1 MIGAEMIRWS
11 GRSKPQ
17 SSSSHR
23 LKACTDAIVASM
35 SCLSASSTPQA
46 NVGSMNTVS
55 RFCLSRTFTR
65 ASRFWYSGWSARRST
80 FISDAGS
87 TPSGISPRN
96 SRSRQPG
103 SMIGSK
109 VGFGMKWLTT
119 PPITA
124 KVRLP
129 SVSICTPRRLNSLG
143 RCRVNESSR
152 LVVVVVDVDR
162 LVVQCHGRVLS
173 GQRQVAGSSVCASR
187 RTR

>member
-1 MIGAEMIRWS
+1 MIGADRNRWS

-23 LKACTDAIVASM
+23 LNACTVAIVASM
-35 SCLSASSTPQA
+35 SCLSASSTPHA

-55 RFCLSRTFTR
+55 RFCLSRIFTR
-65 ASRFWYSGWSARRST
+65 ASRFWYSGWSANRST

-96 SRSRQPG
+96 NRSRQPG
-103 SMIGSK
+103 SMIGSN

-119 PPITA
+119 PPMTA
-124 KVRLP
+124 NVRLP

-143 RCRVNESSR
+143 RWRVHESIVS
-152 LVVVVVDVDR
+152 
-162 LVVQCHGRVLS
+162 
-173 GQRQVAGSSVCASR
+173 
-187 RTR
+187 